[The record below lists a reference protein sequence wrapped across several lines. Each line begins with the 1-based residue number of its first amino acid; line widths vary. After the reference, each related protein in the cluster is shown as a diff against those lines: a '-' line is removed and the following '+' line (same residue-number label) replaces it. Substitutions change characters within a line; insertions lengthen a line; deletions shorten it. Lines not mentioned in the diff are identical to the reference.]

1 MLVYVKC
8 DSGDVEYTVAINPAH
23 VVSITEIRA
32 NEWIKNTAL
41 ITLTTGREHYSKE
54 NYLELVSRFAS
65 ALN

>member
-8 DSGDVEYTVAINPAH
+8 DSADVEYTLAVNPAH
-23 VVSITEIRA
+23 VVSITEIKP

-54 NYLELVSRFAS
+54 NYLELVGRFAS
-65 ALN
+65 ALS